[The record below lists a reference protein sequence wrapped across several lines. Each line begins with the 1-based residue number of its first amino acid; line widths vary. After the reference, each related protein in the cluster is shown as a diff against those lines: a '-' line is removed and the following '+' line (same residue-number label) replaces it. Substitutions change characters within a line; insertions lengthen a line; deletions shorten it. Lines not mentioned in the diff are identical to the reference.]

1 MVAMNAETYARDVQ
15 EVRSGGW
22 VLYDS
27 TLAARDRRCC
37 ART

>member
-1 MVAMNAETYARDVQ
+1 MVAMNAETYARDIK

-27 TLAARDRRCC
+27 TLAARHSPCC
-37 ART
+37 AAT

>member
-1 MVAMNAETYARDVQ
+1 MVAMNAETYARDVH

-27 TLAARDRRCC
+27 TRPSTSR
-37 ART
+37 